1 MANHPEDELRSRRL
15 EREREGMAD
24 RPATTDAAPDSAE
37 QRAAIARARESFDL
51 SRPGADSPVPDD
63 RSIEDVQA
71 DNRS

>member
-1 MANHPEDELRSRRL
+1 MTNHPEDELQRRRL

-51 SRPGADSPVPDD
+51 SRLGADPPAPDD

-71 DNRS
+71 GNRA